1 MIVTETHVFLLRAS
15 RSTLSHYTAQQL
27 LRAIHRDAHRL
38 ISIAEKDCNVGL
50 TPRDEMLRTRA
61 RDRVRKHLAE
71 LCGRKVKVT
80 FEGDPRGYVVR
91 FWNYNDNTETQIP
104 RFGY

>member
-38 ISIAEKDCNVGL
+38 ISIAEKDCNIGL
-50 TPRDEMLRTRA
+50 TPRDATLRSSA
-61 RDRVRKHLAE
+61 ESRVRKHLAE
-71 LCGRKVKVT
+71 LCGRRVKVT
-80 FEGDPRGYVVR
+80 FEGDPRGCVTR
-91 FWNYNDNTETQIP
+91 FWNYNDNTETQTP